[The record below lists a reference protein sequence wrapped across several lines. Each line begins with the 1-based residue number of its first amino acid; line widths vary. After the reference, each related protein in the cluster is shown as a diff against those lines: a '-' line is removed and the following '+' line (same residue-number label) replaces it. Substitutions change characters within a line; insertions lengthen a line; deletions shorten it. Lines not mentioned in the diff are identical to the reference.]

1 MKNTFYV
8 YHLLEVSKGKYL
20 RIYEPFV
27 FESVSKAM
35 SHAKFFNALSGIEYK
50 VCPCTNV
57 IFTDGIN

>member
-27 FESVSKAM
+27 FESAKKAN
-35 SHAKFFNALSGIEYK
+35 SHASFFHALSGIDYK
-50 VCPCTNV
+50 VCPDTNV
-57 IFTDGIN
+57 SFADEIH